1 MSIPIK
7 TCILELKDIQID
19 DNVYLSD
26 LYCVYLRD
34 ISAVVVSDLHLG
46 FEEEMNLHGLF
57 LPKLQISHVE
67 GVMDRI
73 LERYNPES
81 VIVNGDFKHEFSR
94 NLPQE
99 WDDIVHF
106 VNRYADSTKLRFVR
120 GNHDNYLITI
130 LKKKGIEL
138 VDSIETENYYIYH
151 GDRDAGLRKLTI
163 LGHEHPSLVLRDRI
177 GGIFKI
183 PAFVYNKDSKILIT
197 PAMSFFSSGT
207 DVTQSLLSEEHFTPV
222 LKHSDSRKFRV
233 YGITEEFGIVDFGYV
248 GDLHDS
254 RQDFR

>member
-1 MSIPIK
+1 MQAV
-7 TCILELKDIQID
+7 ILAGGLGTRLRPLTNSVPKPMVLVNGRPFLEYQID
-19 DNVYLSD
+19 L
-26 LYCVYLRD
+26 
-34 ISAVVVSDLHLG
+34 
-46 FEEEMNLHGLF
+46 
-57 LPKLQISHVE
+57 
-67 GVMDRI
+67 
-73 LERYNPES
+73 
-81 VIVNGDFKHEFSR
+81 
-94 NLPQE
+94 
-99 WDDIVHF
+99 
-106 VNRYADSTKLRFVR
+106 
-120 GNHDNYLITI
+120 

-138 VDSIETENYYIYH
+138 VDNIETENYYIYH

-183 PAFVYNKDSKILIT
+183 PAFVYNKVSRILIT

-222 LKHSDSRKFRV
+222 LRHSDSRKFRV